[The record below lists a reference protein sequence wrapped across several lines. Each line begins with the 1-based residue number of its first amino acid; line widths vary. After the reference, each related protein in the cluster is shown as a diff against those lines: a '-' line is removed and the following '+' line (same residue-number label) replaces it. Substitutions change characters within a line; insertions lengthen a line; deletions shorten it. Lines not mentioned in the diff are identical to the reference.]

1 MPDDF
6 SSQQHERLASAPSWG
21 KAEDIR
27 PPSALESA
35 LWKFPSLALHAHAG
49 LVNLTG
55 SVAGGVV
62 SGFRD
67 VISPAALASAA
78 TITGTVGQVMG
89 TAPMPKGGWGGG
101 SEIQTDEGV
110 EDLSD
115 LYGQDED
122 NFLQDTDLE
131 DSYAPAHRYDDSAEL
146 VVWADGGVYP
156 PPTEPES
163 EAREDSPAMNQLQ
176 RDVAR
181 MLGWTTSSSP
191 RAREPALQDQAG
203 RGAEGGP
210 GESQAVGSDVQGSKG
225 RQAVE
230 RDRETIAQVRRIAA
244 GLLGRFLRV
253 GFLTYRLVVAGAVG
267 ILRSPY
273 QRCLRLLHVLGA
285 AFEGMLVSVV
295 LLGTT
300 ASNSMRRILRAPV
313 RGLPSPNVCQ
323 RLATSFTRF
332 LHAHCPGLLAHPI
345 FYGGPFPWQWKLGR
359 SILRRSSSSPDGAA
373 GLPPLAVL
381 LRDLGGAVVS
391 SQGQAGRRRPR
402 DKRQER
408 SQPHLHR
415 HTPLWS
421 LPQHVKDDWSKS
433 TLQIDASSRE
443 WADMPV
449 PPPPSP
455 RLDLISPVEENK
467 LPLAVVQEKGDRS
480 LRKEVRTALKRH
492 EEERAATPS
501 GPPRPT
507 GGSSPSSPTA
517 AKATGSGRNE
527 ATATATD
534 PARQEETSSYK
545 GPELFTSYFP
555 LELEDFIAEDV
566 ARMGST
572 AGYGVAASTAAQV
585 GGTSAKEESSRS
597 VSGEEAHVSLG
608 AEKHARTG
616 PSEKTSVS
624 TANQHVSVDLPP
636 NPPFPASTSD
646 GKFDKN
652 KLKELAQK
660 ESEADA
666 VRAAGD
672 SAYGR
677 ILADLNTQPMPVT
690 EEVEDAPP
698 GLNFALPYAASIP
711 SLERMDQ
718 RMVALA
724 VESALTVQSKSQLW
738 RYIEEIGISPL
749 LAAIKKDFEND
760 GGGSVEEA
768 DMDDSSHGDSNIASP
783 YSLFPSSVSPV
794 APSPAFPALD
804 DRQAGDTHVLRVE
817 AVEAILHLMEV
828 ARDLRVLRA
837 AFEEGPGLAPV
848 VGVEVV
854 ADLIDLIEE
863 PLLLLMPRIIRP
875 RNDELL
881 YRGQRAAV
889 EVLFQLVLASD
900 KAISLAQKDGRLWN
914 ALQQMTADGM
924 YAAGSPTFATCHKLL
939 AALGHNEWRPRQP
952 GQRGLRILSFDG
964 GGTRG
969 VLSVALL
976 KQVMKRVGKDVFET
990 FDVICGTSTG
1000 GILAVLFGIERR
1012 TVDEAEALYDK
1023 LVSKIFAS
1031 SPLIQTTKLLLR
1043 TSYYDEV
1050 VWEQVLQD
1058 MLGDNL
1064 MIDSMGEGP
1073 LSPKVFCASL
1083 SLKTNPASLY
1093 IWR

>member
-27 PPSALESA
+27 PPSAIESA
-35 LWKFPSLALHAHAG
+35 LWKFPSLAFHAHAG

-89 TAPMPKGGWGGG
+89 TAPMPKGGWGGK

-122 NFLQDTDLE
+122 NFPQDTDLE
-131 DSYAPAHRYDDSAEL
+131 DSYAPARRYDDSAEL

-163 EAREDSPAMNQLQ
+163 EAREDSPAMSQLQ

-181 MLGWTTSSSP
+181 MLGWTTSSSL

-203 RGAEGGP
+203 RGAGGAR

-225 RQAVE
+225 RRAVE
-230 RDRETIAQVRRIAA
+230 RDRITA

-253 GFLTYRLVVAGAVG
+253 GILIYRLVVAGAAG
-267 ILRSPY
+267 ILRGPY

-285 AFEGMLVSVV
+285 AFQGMLASVA

-300 ASNSMRRILRAPV
+300 ASNTMRRVLRAPV
-313 RGLPSPNVCQ
+313 RGLPTPNVCQ

-345 FYGGPFPWQWKLGR
+345 FYGGPFPWQWKLWQ
-359 SILRRSSSSPDGAA
+359 SILRRSSSPPDGAA
-373 GLPPLAVL
+373 GLPPLAAL

-391 SQGQAGRRRPR
+391 SQGQAGRSRPR

-408 SQPHLHR
+408 SKPHLHR

-443 WADMPV
+443 WAAMPV

-455 RLDLISPVEENK
+455 RLDLVSPVEENT

-480 LRKEVRTALKRH
+480 LRKEVRKALKRH
-492 EEERAATPS
+492 EQETGATPFVHLV
-501 GPPRPT
+501 PPRPT

-527 ATATATD
+527 ATAAD

-585 GGTSAKEESSRS
+585 GGTSTEEESSHS

-608 AEKHARTG
+608 AENHARTE
-616 PSEKTSVS
+616 PPEKTSVS
-624 TANQHVSVDLPP
+624 TANQHVSVDRPA

-646 GKFDKN
+646 GKFDKS

-690 EEVEDAPP
+690 EDVEDAPP

-768 DMDDSSHGDSNIASP
+768 DMDDSSHGNSNFASP

-837 AFEEGPGLAPV
+837 AFEEGPGLVPV

-900 KAISLAQKDGRLWN
+900 KAISLAHKDGRLWN

-1058 MLGDNL
+1058 MLGDDL